1 MGNSRLIAMSGCTGL
16 VGTGVL
22 ARVGNCNV
30 VVFGRKA
37 SAFSGYS
44 FQNTELH
51 KDFDFGNAFDGI
63 GTFIHAAARVHVMA
77 DTAADPLDEY
87 RAVNTAGTLNLAKQA
102 AAAGVKR
109 FIFISS
115 IKVNGEATSENQTF
129 RYDDTPGPED
139 PYGISK
145 AEAEVGLKKLA
156 DETGMEV
163 VIIRPPLVYGPG
175 VKANFAAMLRLSK
188 KNLPLPLGAIH
199 NKRSLVA
206 LDNLVDLIVT
216 CIDHPKAAN
225 QTFLVSDDQDV
236 STTELLQMMTHAAG
250 KKLRLVPVPVSWLKL
265 AGKLTGKQAVV
276 DRLCGNLQVDISH
289 TKDTLGWKPPISVEE
304 GIARCFAQKC

>member
-1 MGNSRLIAMSGCTGL
+1 MQNKLLITGASGFVGKAL
-16 VGTGVL
+16 VAKLDNRQLVL
-22 ARVGNCNV
+22 LGRAAPQQTDKAYFQLDLAANTDYSSALTAVEV
-30 VVFGRKA
+30 V
-37 SAFSGYS
+37 
-44 FQNTELH
+44 
-51 KDFDFGNAFDGI
+51 
-63 GTFIHAAARVHVMA
+63 IHCAARVHMMH
-77 DTAADPLDEY
+77 DNAAEPLAAF
-87 RAVNTAGTLNLAKQA
+87 RQVNTQGTLNLARQA

-109 FIFISS
+109 FIFLSS
-115 IKVNGEATSENQTF
+115 VKVNGEATAEGMAFSNH
-129 RYDDTPGPED
+129 DTAAPQD
-139 PYGISK
+139 AYGISK
-145 AEAEVGLKKLA
+145 AEAEAGLKQIA
-156 DETGMEV
+156 AETAMEV

-175 VKANFAAMLRLSK
+175 VKANFAAMLKLAQ

-236 STTELLQMMTHAAG
+236 STTELLKLMTRAAG
-250 KKLRLVPVPVSWLKL
+250 KAPWLMPVPISWLKL

-289 TKDTLGWKPPISVEE
+289 TKQILGWTPPLTLEQ
-304 GIARCFAQKC
+304 GIARCFSR